1 MLATNSMLTA
11 ATVAAFVDTLGVSS
25 TSSSSCEVRHR
36 AFGQQQELKELHPAG
51 KMTAAQDTS
60 TAAAPAPVPSAH
72 SVRVEA
78 PTHTHDTSIVRGSST
93 AAGPPAGVT
102 AADEAGDGAAAAT
115 STATGGV
122 CQWLVSVD
130 VACSRILAETFIP
143 PRQKGPLYYASKAA
157 THSADWKLVS
167 EWLRV

>member
-1 MLATNSMLTA
+1 MLTA

-25 TSSSSCEVRHR
+25 TSTSSCEVRHR
-36 AFGQQQELKELHPAG
+36 AFGQQEQKELHPAG

-60 TAAAPAPVPSAH
+60 TAAPAAAAAAPSAH

-93 AAGPPAGVT
+93 AAASAGVT
-102 AADEAGDGAAAAT
+102 APDEAGNGAAAAAAT

-130 VACSRILAETFIP
+130 VACSRQLAETFIP

-167 EWLRV
+167 EWLRVWGI